1 MSGEITEH
9 MLQLKKEIEGWHRV
23 PVPPDMNIREIE
35 EYLDETCQGRYY
47 WDYMGMTTF
56 YLEPFRRDSIRYL
69 YLEEEADHT
78 MFRLT
83 WLPMDQ
89 P

>member
-1 MSGEITEH
+1 
-9 MLQLKKEIEGWHRV
+9 
-23 PVPPDMNIREIE
+23 MNIREIE

-47 WDYMGMTTF
+47 WDYMGLTSYWCTGNRSR
-56 YLEPFRRDSIRYL
+56 EGDSNRYL